1 MKYTPFVI
9 LLVSLFSACVVPI
22 NSSFESAR
30 MLGKGNTEVMGHYS
44 HYLVNA
50 EGESDAVNNNF
61 GLRFGYGVADRV
73 DLKMRYIRL
82 LPKEEGASGVNYA
95 DLAPK
100 FAFVPGKFAGTIPVG
115 IYFAEDETQWVFSP
129 KLLYTYPANDMFEAT
144 LAAKADIFPDDD
156 GEVYLGF
163 NLGLGLS
170 QNLNRWAIRPE
181 LGLMINPG
189 ESGTIWSFG
198 IGFNAVLPGRNK

>member
-1 MKYTPFVI
+1 MKNLTLGI
-9 LLVSLFSACVVPI
+9 LFLSALSACVVPI

-30 MLGKGNTEVMGHYS
+30 MLGKGNAEAMGHYS

-50 EGESDAVNNNF
+50 EGESEAVNNNF
-61 GLRFGYGVADRV
+61 GLRLGYGISDRF

-82 LPKEEGASGVNYA
+82 LPKEEGASGVNYL

-100 FAFVPGKFAGTIPVG
+100 VAIVPGIFAGTMPIG
-115 IYFAEDETQWVFSP
+115 LYFAEDETQWVFSP
-129 KLLYTYPANDMFEAT
+129 KLLYTYPANNMFEAT

-163 NLGLGLS
+163 NLGFGMS
-170 QNLNRWAIRPE
+170 QNLDRWAIRPE
-181 LGLMINPG
+181 LGFMVNPG

-198 IGFNAVLPGRNK
+198 IGFNAVLPGRNQ